1 LHTEVASL
9 TIDLHCRLVADNMI
23 NRHIY
28 SALTAGFSN
37 TTCSLENLEL
47 RECPTLESNIYRTW
61 YVVGVAEIVGK

>member
-1 LHTEVASL
+1 MKPMIYVNIGTAVAG
-9 TIDLHCRLVADNMI
+9 I
-23 NRHIY
+23 IY